1 MFVYFSGHEIEN
13 HLLAYFNY
21 AEGLLQTAG
30 DRDHMI
36 ELCQLILQ
44 CMEVNL
50 DC

>member
-1 MFVYFSGHEIEN
+1 MFVYFSGHEIEK

-21 AEGLLQTAG
+21 AERLLQTAG

>member
-1 MFVYFSGHEIEN
+1 MFVYFSGHEIEK

-21 AEGLLQTAG
+21 AGRLLQTAG